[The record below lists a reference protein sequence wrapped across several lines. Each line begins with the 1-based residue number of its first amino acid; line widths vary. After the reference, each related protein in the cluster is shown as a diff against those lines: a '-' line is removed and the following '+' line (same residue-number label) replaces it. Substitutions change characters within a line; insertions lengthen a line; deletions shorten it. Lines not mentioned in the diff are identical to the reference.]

1 MPTTDQHARSTHAR
15 GASEETDRV
24 PVPAWPSR
32 DLERRA
38 SEGAAAETTTTT
50 GAETTTETGP
60 TGETKQADM
69 TTTAPA
75 TELATTDST
84 TATPAADRPAA
95 RRASFLADLTR
106 AMRTAAEE
114 ERTEVLQ
121 RCREDAETHIGSMR
135 SEFSTAA
142 DHVRERADQDVAA
155 LEAWCAGELERI
167 RRETE
172 QNIAGRRAQLADEL
186 AAQESRLE
194 QGVAG
199 VAETVTAYERGM
211 ADFFERLLAEEDP
224 STFAVLARQ
233 LPEPPTFTGMPVE
246 AVAAAATPETAPEVA
261 TLDPDALA
269 AAEAEAA
276 EALAEEG
283 FEATAPL
290 PVTAAPAADAPT
302 TTRMTVAAIGLVS
315 VASVSNFKR
324 LLSRVDGIHAV
335 QVSSGPQGEFIF
347 SLTGD
352 RGLDLEAAVCA
363 LPGFQ
368 VELRGA
374 SETAV
379 DVVAHD
385 LDTE

>member
-1 MPTTDQHARSTHAR
+1 MPTTDQHARSGHAR
-15 GASEETDRV
+15 GASDETDRV
-24 PVPAWPSR
+24 AVPAWPTR

-38 SEGAAAETTTTT
+38 SEGAAAETPASETTQTAET
-50 GAETTTETGP
+50 AETT
-60 TGETKQADM
+60 A
-69 TTTAPA
+69 
-75 TELATTDST
+75 T
-84 TATPAADRPAA
+84 TATEPGPATPPTDGPAA

-114 ERTEVLQ
+114 ERTEVLA
-121 RCREDAETHIGSMR
+121 RCHEDAETHVGSMR
-135 SEFSTAA
+135 SEFATAA
-142 DHVRERADQDVAA
+142 DQVRERADQDVAA

-233 LPEPPTFTGMPVE
+233 LPEPPIFTGVPVE
-246 AVAAAATPETAPEVA
+246 AVAAAATPETAPEAA

-283 FEATAPL
+283 FETTAPV

-352 RGLDLEAAVCA
+352 RGLDLAAAVCA